1 MGMVDLNDYFYFV
14 HVVEKQ
20 GFSAAARA
28 LNMPKSRLSRH
39 VSQLEERLKV
49 RLIQRTSRSISVTE
63 MGRIF
68 YEHARGL
75 VDTMELAEASVQR
88 MSESISG
95 KIAMSCSVGVAQ
107 FALMEL
113 VSRFVT
119 ENPGVEIHQ
128 HVSNESIDLV
138 AEGID
143 LAVRGHTTDLP
154 DSSLVQRHLV
164 NVEWHLFSGRQ
175 LLEKHGTPGSPYDL
189 NKYDFLKV
197 GWRGNNSTVNLTHK
211 DGIKTNLQVSVKLY
225 SDDMA
230 TLKHAAETGL
240 GIVALPAYVCREEV
254 RSGHLVRV
262 LPEWVAA
269 SAELSLLMPSRIGI
283 PPQVKA
289 LSDFLRTEITAFTE

>member
-14 HVVEKQ
+14 HVVEKH

-230 TLKHAAETGL
+230 TLKHAAEAGL

-289 LSDFLRTEITAFTE
+289 LSDFLRAEITAFTE